1 MIHTDD
7 GDDPIERLS
16 RWRPAGE
23 GRHVPAVAGDPL
35 ESGMRRRIGGDR
47 RKARLLGLPDL
58 MEHFGLIELTYLGLV
73 VLMISIVGLL
83 GHYGGKLV
91 FHWKDKAS

>member
-1 MIHTDD
+1 MLFCLALTAV
-7 GDDPIERLS
+7 RL
-16 RWRPAGE
+16 R
-23 GRHVPAVAGDPL
+23 L
-35 ESGMRRRIGGDR
+35 
-47 RKARLLGLPDL
+47 ARPDL